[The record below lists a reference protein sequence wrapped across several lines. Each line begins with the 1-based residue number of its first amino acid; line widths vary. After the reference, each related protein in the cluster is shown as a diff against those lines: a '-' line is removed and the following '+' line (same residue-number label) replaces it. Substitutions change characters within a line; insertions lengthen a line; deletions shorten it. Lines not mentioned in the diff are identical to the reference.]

1 MSKLLDIKHIS
12 KNYITESESIEA
24 IRDITLEIEKGS
36 ITTIVGSSGCG
47 KSSLLSILSGIDHAT
62 SGEFKFSKKDPVIGY
77 MLQSDALF
85 PWLTIYENAILGLK
99 IKKKDTFENLEY
111 VKRLLDTY
119 KLSEF
124 NDKYPSDLSGGMKQR
139 VALIRTLALKPD
151 ILLLDEP
158 FSALDYQSR
167 LAVSDDVYRI
177 IRKEGITT
185 IMVSHD
191 IAEAISM
198 SDRIVVLSKRPA
210 TIKNIYEKMAKAGY
224 EFLIANLGRYEK
236 RQEFFLNMPSIPSNF
251 NLNKTNIEDLIA
263 KNKTLNETLDDLLE
277 KAKEKATLSLFSFLI
292 KKQESNMHHFSTYQ
306 KQHLHQHQSYYYY
319 HLINKHDK

>member
-1 MSKLLDIKHIS
+1 MNKLLDIQHLS
-12 KNYITESESIEA
+12 KNYVTESAMIEA
-24 IRDITLEIEKGS
+24 IHDITLDFEEGS

-47 KSSLLSILSGIDHAT
+47 KSSFLSILAGIDKAT
-62 SGEFKFSKKDPVIGY
+62 SGDVHFAMENPVIGY

-99 IKKKDTFENLEY
+99 IKKKDTSENLEY
-111 VKRLLDTY
+111 VKRLLETY

-177 IRKEGITT
+177 IRNENITT

-198 SDRIVVLSKRPA
+198 SDYVVVLSKRPCHIKKIY
-210 TIKNIYEKMAKAGY
+210 TIS
-224 EFLIANLGRYEK
+224 L
-236 RQEFFLNMPSIPSNF
+236 
-251 NLNKTNIEDLIA
+251 TNQSTPIE
-263 KNKTLNETLDDLLE
+263 NR
-277 KAKEKATLSLFSFLI
+277 KAKEFS
-292 KKQESNMHHFSTYQ
+292 E
-306 KQHLHQHQSYYYY
+306 YY
-319 HLINKHDK
+319 NKIWKDLDVNV